1 MSGRDSLVLLPT
13 GGGKSLVFQ
22 LPAVVQPGFALVVSP
37 LIALMHD
44 QVSQMKELGVNAEL
58 LFAQRYGD
66 TFQDRAC
73 MHTESPKEI
82 FLFFNLNGKRVLISK
97 SFPVRKGHATQLP
110 DPRSLNLQRQGAS
123 QKHTRGHD

>member
-1 MSGRDSLVLLPT
+1 VINSAMSGRDSLVLLPT

-66 TFQDRAC
+66 TVQDRAC
-73 MHTESPKEI
+73 MHTESPEEI
-82 FLFFNLNGKRVLISK
+82 FFVFQSKRQTDSDLEIVSSQK
-97 SFPVRKGHATQLP
+97 RPRHATL
-110 DPRSLNLQRQGAS
+110 
-123 QKHTRGHD
+123 